1 MPFASPE
8 SARQWRQA
16 NRERLRLT
24 DAEWR
29 KAHPERTRISAARY
43 RAKNRDITRVKAKAY
58 RLSDGGKARYACYL
72 QDPGKRLFILAGN
85 AVRRATKL
93 GLALDEGLREH
104 LMARAPKLCECCAVG
119 MDYSIGRGRTKR
131 HRSPSLDRL
140 DNTKGYTI
148 DNVRVICWRC
158 NDLKSDASLAE
169 LVAVVR
175 YMRTGT

>member
-1 MPFASPE
+1 MPFANPA

-29 KAHPERTRISAARY
+29 KAHPERTRASAARY
-43 RAKNRDITRVKAKAY
+43 RAKNRDITRKKAKAY
-58 RLSDGGKARYACYL
+58 RLSDGGKARYASYL

-85 AVRRATKL
+85 AVRRAAKL
-93 GLALDEGLREH
+93 GLALDAGLREH
-104 LMARAPKLCECCAVG
+104 LMSRAPKHCDCCAAEL
-119 MDYSIGRGRTKR
+119 DYSIGRGRGKR

-140 DNTKGYTI
+140 DNTLGYTI
-148 DNVRVICWRC
+148 ANVRVICWRC
-158 NDLKSDASLAE
+158 NDLKADASAGE
-169 LVAVVR
+169 LEAIVR